1 VTTPRTAAP
10 AGPQASELVPLRLG
24 QPADFARV
32 RALLEH
38 ARFDEQTICRGLGI
52 PNISQIGK
60 MLPEGLD
67 LAAALGSP
75 TLAALARV
83 FVFGRTVPQGELE
96 RAVEQPALDSLLALD
111 LLRIGRFAGTAE
123 VPHEAY
129 YSPVFVYPVAG
140 FVTASDRHD
149 NPDGSGLVLASDVV
163 FPALDAG
170 TLRFLGI
177 MPRSS
182 AAEALDL
189 CSGTGIGALVL
200 SRYAQRVVAADITVR
215 AAHFA
220 RFNALLNGC
229 PNVQVAQGDLYEAV
243 TGRTFDRI
251 VAHPPYVPALAER
264 AVFRDAGETGESVL
278 QRIVANLPRYLRP
291 GGVLYCVS
299 AGWDATEGPLESRI
313 RGWLGEWERE
323 FDVILAEQEQVA
335 PEQLAR
341 WLADK
346 ARATGPA
353 VRAWWEQRFRG
364 AGLQRHVYGA
374 IVLRR
379 AGTEGARGGREPVTV
394 RPRLSPLTD
403 GSCLEWALRWHRW
416 RAEQQASG
424 RLSQALLDSRPR
436 LGSRLRARV
445 TYAPQAVEGEAGG
458 GGDLA
463 LAEIVLQSDR
473 PFREATKI
481 EPWMLP
487 LVARF
492 GHGRTAR
499 EVYDGARQESEVPE
513 GFGPDDFATL
523 VAMMIE
529 RGYLEVSDLVLEE

>member
-1 VTTPRTAAP
+1 MTTQVA
-10 AGPQASELVPLRLG
+10 EVIPLRLG
-24 QPADFARV
+24 QPVDFARV
-32 RALLEH
+32 RVLLEH

-52 PNISQIGK
+52 PNVSQIGK
-60 MLPEGLD
+60 MLPDGLD
-67 LAAALGSP
+67 LAAAFGSP
-75 TLAALARV
+75 ALALLARV
-83 FVFGRTVPQGELE
+83 FVFSRTVLRGELE
-96 RAVEQPALDSLLALD
+96 RAIDRPALDSLLALD
-111 LLRIGRFAGTAE
+111 LLRLGRFDGATGE
-123 VPHEAY
+123 PQEAY
-129 YSPVFVYPVAG
+129 YSPVFLYPVAG

-149 NPDGSGLVLASDVV
+149 NPDGSALVLASDVV

-177 MPRSS
+177 IPRSS
-182 AAEALDL
+182 TAEALDL

-200 SRYAQRVVAADITVR
+200 SRHAQRVVAADITAR

-229 PNVQVAQGDLYEAV
+229 PNVEVAQGDLYEAV
-243 TGRTFDRI
+243 GGGRTFDRI

-278 QRIVANLPRYLRP
+278 QRIVANLPQYLRP

-299 AGWDATEGPLESRI
+299 AGWDAAEGPLESRI
-313 RGWLGEWERE
+313 RMWLGEWERE
-323 FDVILAEQEQVA
+323 FDVILAQQEQVA

-346 ARATGPA
+346 ARATDPA

-379 AGTEGARGGREPVTV
+379 AGAEGTRGGREPVTA
-394 RPRLSPLTD
+394 RPRMSPLTD
-403 GSCLEWALRWHRW
+403 GSCFEWALRWHRW

-445 TYAPQAVEGEAGG
+445 TYAPQEGEGG
-458 GGDLA
+458 GGWDLA

-487 LVARF
+487 LVASF
-492 GHGRTAR
+492 GKGRTAR

-523 VAMMIE
+523 VAMMVE
-529 RGYLEVSDLVLEE
+529 RGYLELEGSPLLEWLA